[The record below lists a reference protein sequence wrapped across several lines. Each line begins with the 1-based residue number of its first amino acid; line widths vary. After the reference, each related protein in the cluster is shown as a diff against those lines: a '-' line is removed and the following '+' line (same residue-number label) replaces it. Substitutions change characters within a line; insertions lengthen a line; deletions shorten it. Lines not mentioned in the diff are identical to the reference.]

1 MSKLINLDDFTLNEA
16 QFNKVVSKLK
26 ELKRIVVPNGRQY
39 VDFRFDPIPT
49 YKDVSD
55 SLDDEDD
62 MLPTVNL
69 QLVADYKLEYVSGLQ
84 EEYTESQSSVIGNR
98 YNVQVCELPSAVRFT
113 MLLATEIDKILKDAF
128 KEDKIVPAT
137 VVDMDFVQN
146 GNLFTE
152 FLTLTASISLM
163 QR

>member
-26 ELKRIVVPNGRQY
+26 ELKRIIVPNGRQY

-49 YKDVSD
+49 YKDVAD

-98 YNVQVCELPSAVRFT
+98 YNVQVCELPSSVRFT
-113 MLLATEIDKILKDAF
+113 MLLATEIDKILKEAF
-128 KEDKIVPAT
+128 KEDKIIPAT

-152 FLTLTASISLM
+152 FLTLTASISMM